1 MPITRAL
8 RYKLLFKELLEKIPH
23 DSNEREPIEIALLA
37 ANRLAMECD
46 QKQGYDLDKLRRSE
60 GCGLGRGFGGTAGKK
75 SERAATMGRPRRP
88 RPNSMGPLGMGS
100 MGARAI
106 RSSAS

>member
-23 DSNEREPIEIALLA
+23 DSDDREPIETALLA
-37 ANRLAMECD
+37 ADRLAIECD

-60 GCGLGRGFGGTAGKK
+60 GRSMGWGSAGTAGKRT
-75 SERAATMGRPRRP
+75 ERPATMGRPRRQ

-100 MGARAI
+100 IGARAM
-106 RSSAS
+106 RASAS